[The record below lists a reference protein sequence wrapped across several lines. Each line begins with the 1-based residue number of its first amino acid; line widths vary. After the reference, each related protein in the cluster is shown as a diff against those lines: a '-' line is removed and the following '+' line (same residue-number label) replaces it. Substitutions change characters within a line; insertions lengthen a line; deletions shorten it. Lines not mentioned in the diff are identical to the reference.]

1 MDKLKKAPEI
11 IQNLEIPQDIPHGD
25 MPGDK
30 VEIEEVH
37 INKARTIFP
46 LLVKELEDKN
56 LRISAEMINSLRRKD
71 EDTARVMKYA
81 NESLISDLLI
91 NINNELKQ
99 ILSDIKLIYI
109 TKTRPRL

>member
-1 MDKLKKAPEI
+1 MNTKYNKITVLDGAMDKLKKAPEI

-46 LLVKELEDKN
+46 L
-56 LRISAEMINSLRRKD
+56 RAS
-71 EDTARVMKYA
+71 TAGWTRHFGGKPPQWFTGTA
-81 NESLISDLLI
+81 G
-91 NINNELKQ
+91 
-99 ILSDIKLIYI
+99 I
-109 TKTRPRL
+109 T